1 MYVQYVRAFEV
12 IDIGAE
18 IITYGKIV
26 DLQCEGEW
34 FDAASNM
41 SSACNTVRACV
52 LHIHIAKLTRI
63 PEDYI
68 VARLLNILSKI
79 QYIFRR

>member
-1 MYVQYVRAFEV
+1 MYVQYVRALKLST
-12 IDIGAE
+12 IGTE
-18 IITYGKIV
+18 IITYGKVI
-26 DLQCEGEW
+26 DLQCEGKW
-34 FDAASNM
+34 FDAASHM

-79 QYIFRR
+79 QCICRR